1 MTIIKKTRD
10 NNNRQ
15 GCGVGRNVNWCNH
28 HGKTIWKIF
37 KKSKIE
43 YYVIQ
48 QSHFWVFILRT
59 WNPYL
64 KEISTLLCSLQRLY
78 PIQVCNP
85 RYLPYDGSPEWMNP
99 WMKALNVWWSGP
111 AIRRQREFFFFFF
124 FFFFLVFYLYF
135 WRTFT
140 VSEETLIFFQTI
152 KKVKNKKNI
161 LSWKNRSLFSK

>member
-28 HGKTIWKIF
+28 HGKPIWKIF

-78 PIQVCNP
+78 PIQVCTCRMMDRLNEWIHEW
-85 RYLPYDGSPEWMNP
+85 RLSMYDDQDQPLDGKENS
-99 WMKALNVWWSGP
+99 SSSSS
-111 AIRRQREFFFFFF
+111 FFFFSILFVFLENVYSFRRNTDFF
-124 FFFFLVFYLYF
+124 
-135 WRTFT
+135 
-140 VSEETLIFFQTI
+140 SN
-152 KKVKNKKNI
+152 NKK
-161 LSWKNRSLFSK
+161 S